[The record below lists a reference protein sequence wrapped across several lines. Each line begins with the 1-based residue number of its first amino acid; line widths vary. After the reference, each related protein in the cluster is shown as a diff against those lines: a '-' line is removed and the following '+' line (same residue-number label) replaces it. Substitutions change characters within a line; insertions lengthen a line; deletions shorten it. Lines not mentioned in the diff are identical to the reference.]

1 MVLLPTNKFQ
11 IKDFPL
17 RFNPQEALEALD
29 IYDGLVRRKLGPAVL
44 PENSSEYSI
53 PVFYPKGENKE
64 IANKLQSIF
73 KMGYERIIPFGFGK
87 MFMLDENKISYIIH
101 EYNNIQEI
109 VDIIKN
115 NYKHNKSTLPIVLI
129 KEKTNR
135 ADQNSEYYSI
145 KRKLLSSGY
154 ISQIITIKDLLERE
168 GTLKWSVL
176 SIFSQ
181 VFAKLGGL
189 PYTLY
194 KNFSI
199 RSTSLNDKETVII
212 IGLGLSKDPSGNN
225 TVGSSLVY
233 DDRGHFKFLQFK
245 VRPVPKETNIKDVY
259 SEIIENLLTDAYS
272 KASEEMRLSHDQ
284 PKKVSVVIHYRGKEI
299 SKMEEQTINGIVE
312 RFRESEIDGEVYL
325 LKLIDSNIFLTDRN
339 FSTGYPDIGY
349 VIKVLNDL
357 YMIQLVG
364 KMVFVFEE
372 FSKLKQ
378 NVYHGVGNALLVN
391 IRRYGGGNSEISSDL
406 AISLLKTVFGM
417 ARLNYV
423 SISNLFVALPT
434 TVSFS
439 QEIAYSL
446 PRFSITDLKNV
457 SDWMNKRLWFI

>member
-1 MVLLPTNKFQ
+1 MVLLPTYKFQ

-17 RFNPQEALEALD
+17 RFNPQEAVEAYD
-29 IYDGLVRRKLGPAVL
+29 IYEGLVKRGLGPAVPL
-44 PENSSEYSI
+44 DNSSDYFI
-53 PVFYPKGENKE
+53 PMFYPKGENKE
-64 IANKLQSIF
+64 IVNKLLSIF
-73 KMGYERIIPFGFGK
+73 KVGYGKIIPFGFGK
-87 MFMLDENKISYIIH
+87 MFMLDENKISYEIH

-109 VDIIKN
+109 VEIIKN
-115 NYKHNKSTLPIVLI
+115 NYKNNKTTLPIVLI
-129 KEKTNR
+129 KEKTIR
-135 ADQNSEYYSI
+135 ADQNSVYYLI
-145 KRKLLSSGY
+145 KRNLLFNGY
-154 ISQIITIKDLLERE
+154 ISQIITIKDLLEQE
-168 GTLKWSVL
+168 NTLKWSVL

-212 IGLGLSKDPSGNN
+212 IGLGLSKDPSGKN

-259 SEIIENLLTDAYS
+259 SGIIENLLTDAYS
-272 KASEEMRLSHDQ
+272 KASEEMRLSYDQ

-325 LKLIDSNIFLTDRN
+325 LKLKDSNIFLTDRN
-339 FSTGYPDIGY
+339 FSEGYPDIGY

-364 KMVFVFEE
+364 KMVFEKFP
-372 FSKLKQ
+372 KPKQ

-391 IRRYGGGNSEISSDL
+391 IRRYGGGNSEISSNL

-417 ARLNYV
+417 SRLNYV
-423 SISNLFVALPT
+423 SISNPFVALPT

-457 SDWMNKRLWFI
+457 SEWMNKRLWFI

>member
-199 RSTSLNDKETVII
+199 RLASLNDKETVII

-245 VRPVPKETNIKDVY
+245 VRPVSKGTNTKNVY
-259 SEIIENLLTDAYS
+259 SEIIESLLTDAYS
-272 KASEEMRLSHDQ
+272 KASEEMRLSHEQ
-284 PKKVSVVIHYRGKEI
+284 PRKVSVVIHYRGKEI
-299 SKMEEQTINGIVE
+299 SEMEEQAINEIVE
-312 RFRESEIDGEVYL
+312 RFRGSEIDGEAYL
-325 LKLIDSNIFLTDRN
+325 LKLRDSNIFLTDHN
-339 FSTGYPDIGY
+339 VSTGYPDIGY

-357 YMIQLVG
+357 YIIQLVG
-364 KMVFVFEE
+364 KMVFDANN
-372 FSKLKQ
+372 SKQ
-378 NVYHGVGNALLVN
+378 NIYHGVGGALLVN

-406 AISLLKTVFGM
+406 AISLLKTVFGLS
-417 ARLNYV
+417 RLNYV
-423 SISNLFVALPT
+423 SISNPFVDLPT

-446 PRFSITDLKNV
+446 PRFSITDPKNV
-457 SDWMNKRLWFI
+457 PDWMNRRLWFI